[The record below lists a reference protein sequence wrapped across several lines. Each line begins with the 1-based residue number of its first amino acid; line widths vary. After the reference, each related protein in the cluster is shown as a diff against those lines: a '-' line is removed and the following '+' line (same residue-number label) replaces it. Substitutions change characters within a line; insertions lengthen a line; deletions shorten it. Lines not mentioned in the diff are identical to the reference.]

1 MVVIKEKSLN
11 KEFCMPNKGVLDLS
25 STGRQEETSE
35 IVSLAE
41 EKATVKD
48 SDLSLLRSMEMRPNH
63 LKMETGNLKSVHC
76 KKNPSKF
83 KLPQLK
89 HEATDT
95 QCVSMKEEEDCELD
109 IVEMEPDDNEVQPVS
124 VKEEDCELKI
134 VQVDQDSDDEAI
146 YMKQEDC
153 ELNIIQVEQ
162 DSDEESLY
170 LKQEDCDQES
180 AYFSTSSR
188 VRYSINMQG
197 ETTEMGADV
206 ESHELDTL
214 DWDDGRSEDDCSGL
228 RYEEEASCST
238 VMNRNIPRNSNM
250 MFGQIDGI
258 VREPEVI
265 DPSQEVVCEKYSC
278 GVCGR
283 TFTRKVNVTWKNVG
297 EKSNI
302 SITVPPH
309 SFPKYLIMLKKLGN
323 PTFDQNIQFGSKTSS
338 KTNAEKQILNNSKD
352 PSQQNIRVKVIHE
365 CPECGKIFPHKYS
378 LQRHR
383 KIHTGEKKYECTEC
397 GKKFIKRGMLQ
408 QHQSSHTGEKPFG
421 CSECGRWYTR
431 KGALKIHQRIHTGER
446 PFVCFECGKRFTQKC
461 SLQTHKRTHT
471 GEKPYSCT
479 FCEKTFAHQSG
490 YQLHQKVHVRESSS
504 SCNSMEKPYSCTE
517 CGKKFAKQ
525 GGLEAH
531 KRVHTAKNTAHQS
544 SFRLNVH
551 SGENSSTVASD
562 DPNLMCSSVTDGTY
576 NEKPPGPL

>member
-1 MVVIKEKSLN
+1 MVAFEKVLIH
-11 KEFCMPNKGVLDLS
+11 EFLQHFLHELVLS
-25 STGRQEETSE
+25 STIKRH
-35 IVSLAE
+35 IC
-41 EKATVKD
+41 VKK
-48 SDLSLLRSMEMRPNH
+48 SGQKTICLPAVGSMEPLYVH
-63 LKMETGNLKSVHC
+63 VKKEPSETWPVHV
-76 KKNPSKF
+76 
-83 KLPQLK
+83 K
-89 HEATDT
+89 HESSEQDSHHVK
-95 QCVSMKEEEDCELD
+95 Q
-109 IVEMEPDDNEVQPVS
+109 EPCDHKPVS
-124 VKEEDCELKI
+124 VKQEPCEFHIIEVKEEF
-134 VQVDQDSDDEAI
+134 
-146 YMKQEDC
+146 
-153 ELNIIQVEQ
+153 
-162 DSDEESLY
+162 
-170 LKQEDCDQES
+170 CDQEHVKQEFCETHVVPVKQEHWEQESVCGNMEDDEPHLAEIKQESSKSDVAFLNTLAHKTSS
-180 AYFSTSSR
+180 AHIAETQENQPKLISEDQCAKQKDYMTLSKVVFLKTHAKAQEPTKDCATERQDEEPTCTSTSQA
-188 VRYSINMQG
+188 IM
-197 ETTEMGADV
+197 
-206 ESHELDTL
+206 
-214 DWDDGRSEDDCSGL
+214 
-228 RYEEEASCST
+228 
-238 VMNRNIPRNSNM
+238 
-250 MFGQIDGI
+250 
-258 VREPEVI
+258 
-265 DPSQEVVCEKYSC
+265 
-278 GVCGR
+278 
-283 TFTRKVNVTWKNVG
+283 NVTWKNVG